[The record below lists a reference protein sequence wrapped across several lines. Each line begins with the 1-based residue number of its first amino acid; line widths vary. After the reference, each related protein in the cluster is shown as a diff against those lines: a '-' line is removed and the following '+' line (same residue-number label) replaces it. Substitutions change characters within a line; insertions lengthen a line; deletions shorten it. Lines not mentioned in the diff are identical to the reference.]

1 MFEKGVRTVVA
12 AIAMGLAI
20 ALPGAGGAADTA
32 TAATAA
38 GSDLRFASTIEGLEG
53 GFVGLSS
60 RADVLA
66 FRKDMGPGASI
77 CKHYQGI
84 ARKDAPDGTPY
95 LFITKSGN
103 SSVCPTDE
111 ENGVLFVVKMGSRE
125 KYGERLKRNLYPY
138 ASPQSIFFPFNPA
151 IIPAEDRVV
160 AVVPLDGQNG
170 RPHYR
175 HPGGMQ
181 LVDNVLAIGTE
192 VPALASHSRA
202 TVLFFDVSNP
212 EEPRFIRKF
221 DPPDLDGSENAAFGA
236 DPVGLTPVK
245 TADGKCCRYVL
256 VSAGGPGDGGDE
268 LGNAEVRFYLSELDP
283 GLARLKDTNVADYA
297 WTEVGRFSEDQIEAC
312 NPGFNWP
319 TGIPTQ
325 HQMLNFVRE
334 GNLDGKLYLYAG
346 WRDGS
351 VANPLA
357 DEDEYIDLWRVHLQP
372 GGIPT
377 GCPLDF
383 VNQKRVG
390 LAGVGPALQGWGD
403 NIDNGSFAAGSGIH
417 VTPSGEVLV
426 YVTDHQSTI
435 FGEYRRL
442 GLVPQA
448 SPTLKPTATIDGP
461 FAVDEGSSVQLTGQ
475 AEAPIQKA
483 FVQLFE
489 QRRAGIPHTTA
500 PRLNVEFD
508 ERDLDHFDDLCKLN
522 LGNNDVF
529 DPCGDVFPDPLWD
542 EVTSLRWFAPPGCNI
557 QANNYPIRSD
567 EFPGP
572 GSVVLRGTG
581 QIETV
586 EDLSELLVTHAP
598 TGAQSPLAV
607 TPPTDAGV
615 RYDYDNTIEGV
626 TFYEAWRADGAL
638 FRKHGCESYYN
649 KTFSLGWDLD
659 GNDTFELG
667 GTSVPFSAAALDG
680 PTVADTQARATHP
693 TDTSPTGVGA
703 PVAVPV
709 TVRNVAPRIGTASVK
724 DPLGYELAG
733 GSRFAIAGVPVTL
746 SVTFTDP
753 GRADTQS
760 ATVDWGDGTALDT
773 AFVSFAQATNGAT
786 GGVVD
791 KHAFTVPGT
800 HTITTTITDDDLG
813 ATPVELTVTVLS
825 LEEAI
830 ESLADQLTQLIAATT
845 DPGVASAL
853 RAARDELIGNHTG
866 KPPTNGALDKLE
878 DDDPVGAIT
887 KLKAAIANLVTAEAR
902 GAGDLTALKDTIGL
916 VAEGIATAAYSDAEQ
931 AVAPPSAGEARTLA
945 MIAQLIVA
953 GDQQLANH
961 QYATACD
968 SFRQAAQKALD
979 LMK

>member
-1 MFEKGVRTVVA
+1 MTRLRLRRVHGFTVLAA
-12 AIAMGLAI
+12 AIAAAAAI
-20 ALPGAGGAADTA
+20 ALPSVSGATTTA
-32 TAATAA
+32 TASGTT
-38 GSDLRFASTIEGLEG
+38 DLQFASTIEGLDG
-53 GFVGLSS
+53 AFVGLSS

-66 FRKDMGPGASI
+66 FRKDMGPGASL
-77 CKHYQGI
+77 CRHYQGI

-103 SSVCPTDE
+103 SSICPGDE
-111 ENGVLFVVKMGSRE
+111 ENGALFVVKMGSRA
-125 KYGERLKRNLYPY
+125 KYGERLRRNLYPY
-138 ASPQSIFFPFNPA
+138 DAS

-160 AVVPLDGQNG
+160 AVIPFDGQNG

-181 LVDNVLAIGTE
+181 LVDDVLAIGTE
-192 VPALASHSRA
+192 IPAQASQARA

-212 EEPRFIRKF
+212 EAPTFIRKF
-221 DPPDLDGSENAAFGA
+221 DPPDLDGSANAAFGA

-245 TADGKCCRYVL
+245 AADGKCCRYVMIA
-256 VSAGGPGDGGDE
+256 AGGPGAGGDE
-268 LGNAEVRFYLSELDP
+268 LGNAEVRFYLSQLDP
-283 GLARLKDTNVADYA
+283 SLTKLKDTSVTNYP
-297 WTEVGRFSEDQIEAC
+297 WQEVGRFSEAQIEAC

-334 GNLDGKLYLYAG
+334 GNLDGRLYLYAG
-346 WRDGS
+346 WRDGT
-351 VANPLA
+351 VASPLS

-390 LAGVGPALQGWGD
+390 LAGIGPALQGWGD
-403 NIDNGSFAAGSGIH
+403 NIDNGSFAAGSGVH
-417 VTPSGEVLV
+417 VTPSGEALV
-426 YVTDHQSTI
+426 YVTDHRTTI

-442 GLVPQA
+442 GLVRDN
-448 SPTLKPTATIDGP
+448 SPTMRPTATIDGP
-461 FAVDEGSSVQLTGQ
+461 FAVDEGSSIQLTGQ

-483 FVQLFE
+483 YVQLFE
-489 QRRAGIPHTTA
+489 QRRAGIAHTSA
-500 PRLNVEFD
+500 PRLNVEYD
-508 ERDLDHFDDLCKLN
+508 ERQLDQFDDLCKLN
-522 LGNNDVF
+522 LGNNNVF

-542 EVTSLRWFAPPGCNI
+542 KVTSLRWFAPPGCNI

-572 GSVVLRGTG
+572 GTVILRGTG

-586 EDLSELLVTHAP
+586 EDLAELRVTNAAS
-598 TGAQSPLAV
+598 GAQPPWAV
-607 TPPTDAGV
+607 TPPTDGAGV
-615 RYDYDNTIEGV
+615 VYDYDNTIEGV

-638 FRKHGCESYYN
+638 IRKNGCTSYYN

-659 GNDTFELG
+659 GNNSFEIG

-680 PTVADTQARATHP
+680 PSTANTQARATHP

-703 PVAVPV
+703 AVAVPV
-709 TVRNVAPRIGTASVK
+709 SVRNVAPVVGTASLK
-724 DPLGYELAG
+724 DPLGYELSG

-773 AFVSFAQATNGAT
+773 SFVSFSQATNGAT
-786 GGVVD
+786 GGLVD
-791 KHAFTVPGT
+791 KHAFTTPGT
-800 HTITTTITDDDLG
+800 HTVTATITDDDLG
-813 ATPVELTVTVLS
+813 ATPVQLTVTVLS
-825 LEEAI
+825 LEDAI
-830 ESLADQLTQLIAATT
+830 ESLADQLTQLIEAAT
-845 DPGVASAL
+845 DPRVASAL
-853 RAARDELIGNHTG
+853 RSARDELIGNNTG
-866 KPPTNGALDKLE
+866 TPPTNGALDKLE

-902 GAGDLTALKDTIGL
+902 GAGDLTALKDMIGL
-916 VAEGIATAAYSDAEQ
+916 VAEGVATKAYSDAEQ
-931 AVAPPSAGEARTLA
+931 AVAPPNAGEARVLDS
-945 MIAQLIVA
+945 IAQLIVA
-953 GDQQLANH
+953 GDQQLVNR
-961 QYATACD
+961 QYAVACD
-968 SFRQAAQKALD
+968 TFRQAAQKALD
-979 LMK
+979 LTK